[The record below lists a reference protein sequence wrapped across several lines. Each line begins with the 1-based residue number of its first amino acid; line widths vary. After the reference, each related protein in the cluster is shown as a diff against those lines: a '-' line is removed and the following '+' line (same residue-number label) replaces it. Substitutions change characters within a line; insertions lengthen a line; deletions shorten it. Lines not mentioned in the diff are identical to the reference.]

1 MNIFNILSVTQYPLT
16 TFIVANII
24 ARNPSIAT
32 SGDCVVFPSVTIA
45 PTIVMPDI
53 AFDPDI
59 NGVCNC
65 DGTFRI
71 NSNPKNPASMKM
83 KTIDN
88 KSTY

>member
-32 SGDCVVFPSVTIA
+32 SDDCVVFPSVTIA
-45 PTIVMPDI
+45 PTIVIPDI

-65 DGTFRI
+65 DGTVRI
-71 NSNPKNPASMKM
+71 NSNPKNPASMKI

-88 KSTY
+88 KSTC